1 MEDSPLMFLDYDV
14 VQMINIQVKKLIR
27 EKSKLFHINL
37 YNDSY
42 NFINLNNINKYEL
55 YEVFNMMTTKRE
67 RLTNVRYNFPFYSYN
82 ILKTL
87 NVKHAI
93 KVYENYLVEIEK
105 EKDLGY
111 ELPCGI
117 ISYGGQCLCD
127 ICSNAY

>member
-37 YNDSY
+37 YNER
-42 NFINLNNINKYEL
+42 FNLNNLNKYEL
-55 YEVFNMMTTKRE
+55 YDVFNMMTTKRE
-67 RLTNVRYNFPFYSYN
+67 QLTNVRYNFPFYSYN

-105 EKDLGY
+105 EKDLGT

-117 ISYGGQCLCD
+117 ISYGAQCLCD
-127 ICSNAY
+127 ICLNAY